1 MQIIQDIASG
11 SDGKLNG
18 DNLDIRVTTN
28 DLRLTNRDKDL
39 HFFASDFVIN
49 RVNASNESKKANLN
63 PTYTTQSFLPNDD
76 EISAYKDSLKI
87 LLGRDIQHHMSEFQ
101 WMRHCL
107 SKNIP
112 HNLSHVMS
120 KKSNI
125 HLLPVSLSNETS
137 DGGCLK
143 ILDEY
148 TVMVNRWYTK
158 AGRGILKR

>member
-11 SDGKLNG
+11 LDGKLNG

-39 HFFASDFVIN
+39 HFFASDFVMNRIN
-49 RVNASNESKKANLN
+49 VGNESKKANLN
-63 PTYTTQSFLPNDD
+63 PTYTAQNFLPNDD
-76 EISAYKDSLKI
+76 EISAYKESLKI
-87 LLGRDIQHHMSEFQ
+87 LLGRDIHHHMSEFQ

-107 SKNIP
+107 PKNIP

-137 DGGCLK
+137 YGGCLK

-148 TVMVNRWYTK
+148 TEMVNRWYTK
-158 AGRGILKR
+158 AGRGILKS

>member
-63 PTYTTQSFLPNDD
+63 PTYTTQNFLPNDD

-87 LLGRDIQHHMSEFQ
+87 LLGRDIQHYMSEFQ

>member
-1 MQIIQDIASG
+1 M
-11 SDGKLNG
+11 
-18 DNLDIRVTTN
+18 TTN

-63 PTYTTQSFLPNDD
+63 PTYTTQNFLPNDD

-125 HLLPVSLSNETS
+125 HLLPVSLSNVTS
-137 DGGCLK
+137 YGGCLK

>member
-1 MQIIQDIASG
+1 MQIVQDIASG

-63 PTYTTQSFLPNDD
+63 PTCTTQNFLPNDD
-76 EISAYKDSLKI
+76 KISAYEESLKI

-125 HLLPVSLSNETS
+125 HLLPVSLSNVTS
-137 DGGCLK
+137 YGGCLK

-148 TVMVNRWYTK
+148 TDMVNRWYTK

>member
-63 PTYTTQSFLPNDD
+63 PTYTTQNFLPNDD

-87 LLGRDIQHHMSEFQ
+87 LLGRDIQHHISEFQ

>member
-63 PTYTTQSFLPNDD
+63 PTYTTQNFLPNDD

>member
-11 SDGKLNG
+11 LDGKLNG

-39 HFFASDFVIN
+39 HFFASDFVMN
-49 RVNASNESKKANLN
+49 RIKVGNDSKKANLN
-63 PTYTTQSFLPNDD
+63 PTYTAQNFLPNDD
-76 EISAYKDSLKI
+76 EISAYKESLKI

-107 SKNIP
+107 PKNIP

-137 DGGCLK
+137 YGGCLK

-148 TVMVNRWYTK
+148 TEMVNRWYTK
-158 AGRGILKR
+158 AGRGILKS

>member
-18 DNLDIRVTTN
+18 ANLDIRVTTN

-63 PTYTTQSFLPNDD
+63 PTYTTQNFLPNDD

>member
-63 PTYTTQSFLPNDD
+63 PTYTTQNFLPNDD

-137 DGGCLK
+137 DRGCLK

>member
-49 RVNASNESKKANLN
+49 RVNASNESKKTNLN
-63 PTYTTQSFLPNDD
+63 PTYTTQNFLPNDD

-87 LLGRDIQHHMSEFQ
+87 L
-101 WMRHCL
+101 
-107 SKNIP
+107 
-112 HNLSHVMS
+112 
-120 KKSNI
+120 
-125 HLLPVSLSNETS
+125 
-137 DGGCLK
+137 
-143 ILDEY
+143 
-148 TVMVNRWYTK
+148 
-158 AGRGILKR
+158 

>member
-63 PTYTTQSFLPNDD
+63 PTYTTQNFLPNDD

-87 LLGRDIQHHMSEFQ
+87 LLGRDIQHHISEFQ

-137 DGGCLK
+137 YGGCLK

-148 TVMVNRWYTK
+148 TDMVNRWYT
-158 AGRGILKR
+158 RLDEVF

>member
-63 PTYTTQSFLPNDD
+63 PTYTTQNFLPNDD

-87 LLGRDIQHHMSEFQ
+87 LLGRDIQHHISEFQ

-148 TVMVNRWYTK
+148 TDMVNRWYT
-158 AGRGILKR
+158 RLDEVF

>member
-11 SDGKLNG
+11 LDGKLNG

-39 HFFASDFVIN
+39 HFFESDFVMN
-49 RVNASNESKKANLN
+49 RIKVGNDSKKANLN
-63 PTYTTQSFLPNDD
+63 PTYTAQNFLPNDD
-76 EISAYKDSLKI
+76 EISAYKESLKI

-107 SKNIP
+107 PKNIP

-137 DGGCLK
+137 YGGCLK

-148 TVMVNRWYTK
+148 TEMVNRWYTK
-158 AGRGILKR
+158 AGRGILKS

>member
-11 SDGKLNG
+11 LDGKLNG
-18 DNLDIRVTTN
+18 DNQDIRVTTN

-39 HFFASDFVIN
+39 HFFASDFVMN
-49 RVNASNESKKANLN
+49 RIKVGNDSKKANLN
-63 PTYTTQSFLPNDD
+63 PTYTAQNFLPNDD
-76 EISAYKDSLKI
+76 EISAYKESLKI
-87 LLGRDIQHHMSEFQ
+87 LLGRDIQHHMSEFK

-107 SKNIP
+107 PKNIP

-137 DGGCLK
+137 YGEIKSEKLAYYSYGFK
-143 ILDEY
+143 
-148 TVMVNRWYTK
+148 
-158 AGRGILKR
+158 